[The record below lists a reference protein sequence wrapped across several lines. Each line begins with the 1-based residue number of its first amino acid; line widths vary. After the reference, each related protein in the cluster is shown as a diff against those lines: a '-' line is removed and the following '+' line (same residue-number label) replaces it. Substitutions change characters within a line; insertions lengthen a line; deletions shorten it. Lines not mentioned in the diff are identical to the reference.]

1 MFKRLFD
8 KEKIEITPVKT
19 IAEKPKEWGGSGIIF
34 YVKNGKGL
42 LGHKYGIYE
51 DKGLLTLAYDNTP
64 LIKFHSNEYFCPTC
78 EKLISAGY
86 GLNMSDDNTI
96 NEMIRLF
103 NSPFISL
110 ENSFESLKPL
120 LGLLRTGYYALADV
134 ELYPTDG
141 NGKFFW
147 KVTNTPI
154 INKASCP
161 IYGGDGLW
169 SEEIPKYILPS
180 QPPIL
185 FNREAAEFYRK
196 NYNYR
201 AIAYYMGGY
210 LCSLID
216 GHHKAVA
223 SALEHRPLRTLVIIP
238 ANAAW
243 YKNKYL
249 KESQGGISFNGVKL
263 YENEMITRLSKAI
276 DSIEENS
283 MTEEETK
290 NYLSKVN
297 IDFDK
302 YQCDMDILDSEGYY
316 PDVMTLARI
325 EWAGGI
331 TEYRLDQV
339 INYQVSISDD
349 EALNLVTAL
358 SALNHP
364 RFKEIAFH
372 FGRSD
377 GYVSIWTDIFKMLAK
392 IKDEE
397 VENFF
402 IEYVTNS
409 EIERLELKKI
419 IDDYFHEGIKLAEE

>member
-1 MFKRLFD
+1 MFKRLLD
-8 KEKIEITPVKT
+8 KGKIEITPVKA
-19 IAEKPKEWGGSGIIF
+19 IAEKQKEWGGSGIIF

-42 LGHKYGIYE
+42 LSHKYGTYE
-51 DKGLLTLAYDNTP
+51 DRGLLTLTYNNTP

-86 GLNMSDDNTI
+86 GLNMSDDYTI
-96 NEMIRLF
+96 NEMRRLF
-103 NSPFISL
+103 NSPFVSI
-110 ENSFESLKPL
+110 ENSFERLKPL
-120 LGLLRTGYYALADV
+120 LGLLRTGYYALVDV

-147 KVTNTPI
+147 RINNTAI
-154 INKASCP
+154 SNKASCP

-180 QPPIL
+180 QPPTL

-223 SALEHRPLRTLVIIP
+223 SALEHRPLRTLVIIK

-243 YKNKYL
+243 HKNKYL
-249 KESQGGISFNGVKL
+249 KESKGGISFNGVKL
-263 YENEMITRLSKAI
+263 YKNEMITRLSKAI
-276 DSIEENS
+276 DSIEES
-283 MTEEETK
+283 IMTEEETEK
-290 NYLSKVN
+290 YLSKVN

-302 YQCDMDILDSEGYY
+302 YEWDRDILDSERYY

-331 TEYRLDQV
+331 TVDRLNQIINHQV
-339 INYQVSISDD
+339 LMSDD

-377 GYVSIWTDIFKMLAK
+377 EFVSIWTDIFKMLAK

-402 IEYVTNS
+402 VEYVINS
-409 EIERLELKKI
+409 EIARLDLNKV
-419 IDDYFHEGIKLAEE
+419 IDGYFHGKH